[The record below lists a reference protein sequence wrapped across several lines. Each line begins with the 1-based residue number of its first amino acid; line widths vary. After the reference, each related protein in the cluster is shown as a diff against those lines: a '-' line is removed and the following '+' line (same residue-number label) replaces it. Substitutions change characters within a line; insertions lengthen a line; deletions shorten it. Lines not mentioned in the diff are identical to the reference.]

1 MTEPTP
7 GNDVAA
13 LSYEEAREQ
22 LIAVVGR
29 LEAGGAS
36 LEESLALWERGEAL
50 AARCEEWL
58 EGARKRLAAARD
70 QPLSGL
76 TAPGANLCHQERRIS
91 SRSVS
96 TSKSALGHSRSN
108 PDSAPSSSC

>member
-1 MTEPTP
+1 MTEQKPDA
-7 GNDVAA
+7 GIAA
-13 LSYEEAREQ
+13 MSYEEAREQ
-22 LIAVVGR
+22 LVSVVNR

-70 QPLSGL
+70 QPL
-76 TAPGANLCHQERRIS
+76 
-91 SRSVS
+91 
-96 TSKSALGHSRSN
+96 
-108 PDSAPSSSC
+108 